1 MRKVILITS
10 GLLLATMLQA
20 QSWQLKPWQKFLINE
35 QVKRDTTSTCRSVMG
50 NAAAPI
56 PYDRRLF
63 HTVTGSG
70 FIKDPPPYNKKP
82 KSFFGGNDTSPSLFD
97 EQRERERAERMAR
110 GDYHTSDFLADMVC
124 DIIDIF
130 ILKSK

>member
-20 QSWQLKPWQKFLINE
+20 QSWQLKPWQKFLIDE

-50 NAAAPI
+50 NAVAPM

-70 FIKDPPPYNKKP
+70 FIKDPPPYKKKP
-82 KSFFGGNDTSPSLFD
+82 KSFFGGNDTS
-97 EQRERERAERMAR
+97 ERMAR

>member
-20 QSWQLKPWQKFLINE
+20 QSWQLKPWQKFLIDE

-50 NAAAPI
+50 NAVAPM

-70 FIKDPPPYNKKP
+70 FIKDPPPYKKKP
-82 KSFFGGNDTSPSLFD
+82 KSFFGGNDTSPSFSMSSASGRD
-97 EQRERERAERMAR
+97 QREWLVATIT
-110 GDYHTSDFLADMVC
+110 HPTF
-124 DIIDIF
+124 
-130 ILKSK
+130 